1 MENLN
6 RDQRDTV
13 CKACTLEPCTY
24 SNHAHAALPGEDL
37 AHLVNSLYHAH
48 YETICASESDS

>member
-6 RDQRDTV
+6 HDQRDTV

-24 SNHAHAALPGEDL
+24 SNHAHGALPGEDL
-37 AHLVNSLYHAH
+37 AHLVKLLKS
-48 YETICASESDS
+48 CAL